1 MRIVDTDV
9 LIIGAGPAGA
19 SAAVF
24 LSRHGVRC
32 LLVSKHRG
40 TSETPRAH
48 ITNQR
53 AMEALRDA
61 GLERS
66 CMALAS
72 PAESIGHTFFLR
84 SMLGEEIARV
94 PAWGNAPERIGDYAA
109 ASPCGMCDLPQTE
122 LEPILV
128 SEATR
133 RGCEIRFR
141 TELKDFAQDDS
152 GVTARLLD
160 RLTRQEFDVRAKF
173 MIGAD
178 GARSR
183 VVEQLGISLAGKHG
197 LGHAIN
203 VYCEIALDDSIQHRQ
218 ASLYAVIQPGSS
230 LWAPVAVFRMVR
242 RWDRWLVALI
252 VPESAANPEP
262 SLDDIETRVREL
274 VGYGATPVKILHV
287 SRWTIND
294 IVAEK
299 YSVGRVFCM
308 GDAVHRHPPTN
319 GLGSN
324 TCIQD
329 AFNLAWK
336 LALVLQGKAGPKLL
350 ESYEL
355 ERQPVGRQIVARA
368 NKSMIQNAIIWDLL
382 GGGTRR
388 VMTSEEH
395 AAVFDTPEGRAQLRT
410 ELDKMRY
417 EYHAHGVELNRN
429 YESTAVH
436 ADGAARRPYER
447 DAELYYQ
454 PGTHP
459 GSPLPHAWLGT
470 RLPGPRVSTL
480 DLAGK
485 GRFALL
491 TGHGG
496 QAWCEAAQSVAR
508 ELGLEI
514 ACYRIGPFLD
524 YEDLYGSWMRLS
536 EVEETG
542 CVLVRP
548 DLYVAWRS
556 ARLVVCPAEVL
567 AEVMKSVLS
576 LKKSDQPVSSRP

>member
-1 MRIVDTDV
+1 MAPVSGNGVQIVDTDV

-24 LSRHGVRC
+24 LSRYGIRC
-32 LLVSKHRG
+32 LMVSKHRG

-66 CMALAS
+66 CIALAS

-109 ASPCGMCDLPQTE
+109 ASPCHMCDLPQTE

-133 RGCEIRFR
+133 LGCEVRFR
-141 TELKDFAQDDS
+141 TELKTFEQKDP
-152 GVTARLLD
+152 GVTAWLRD
-160 RLTRQEFDVRAKF
+160 RLTQQEFEVHAKY

-183 VVEQLGISLAGKHG
+183 VVEQLGIELTGKHG
-197 LGHAIN
+197 LGNAIN
-203 VYCEIALDDSIQHRQ
+203 VYCEIGLGDSIQHRQ

-252 VPESAANPEP
+252 VPESAANPDP
-262 SLDDIETRVREL
+262 SLDDIEARIREL
-274 VGYGATPVKILHV
+274 VGHEAAPVKILHV

-294 IVAEK
+294 IVAEH
-299 YSVGRVFCM
+299 YSVGSVFCM

-336 LALVLQGKAGPKLL
+336 MALVLQGKAGAKLL
-350 ESYEL
+350 DSYEP

-388 VMTSEEH
+388 VMTPEEH
-395 AAVFDTPEGRAQLRT
+395 AAVFDTSQGRAQLRV
-410 ELDKMRY
+410 ELDQMRY
-417 EYHAHGVELNRN
+417 EYHAHGVELNRQ
-429 YESTAVH
+429 YASSAVY
-436 ADGAARRPYER
+436 ANGSMPRRYER

-454 PGTHP
+454 PSTHP
-459 GSPLPHAWLGT
+459 GCPLPHAWLGT

-485 GRFALL
+485 GRFSLL
-491 TGHGG
+491 TGPGG
-496 QAWCEAAQSVAR
+496 EAWCEAASFVAR
-508 ELGLEI
+508 ELRQEI

-536 EVEETG
+536 EVEEAG

-556 ARLVVCPAEVL
+556 AGMAVDPGKLL
-567 AEVMKSVLS
+567 SEVMKSVLS
-576 LKKSDQPVSSRP
+576 LE